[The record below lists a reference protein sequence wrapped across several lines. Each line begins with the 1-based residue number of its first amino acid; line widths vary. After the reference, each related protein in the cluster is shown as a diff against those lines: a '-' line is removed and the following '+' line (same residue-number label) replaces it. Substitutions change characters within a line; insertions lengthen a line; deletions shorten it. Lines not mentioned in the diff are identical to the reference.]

1 VALDRQS
8 IEKRDF
14 PVGQRGYDP
23 DAVEAHLSA
32 LADEVEAYKHE
43 ARQRSETLASSA
55 SDRVRGI
62 VEAAESSAAE
72 IQRAAE
78 EEAREIR
85 EEATNEVRAAR
96 DQASEQAREYVGRVS
111 ESANAMLERIGAME
125 HELAGLI
132 ESLRTGSN
140 RLNADLHQL
149 HSDLAQ
155 VGEVVSPR
163 PRFEPEAA
171 MPAEAPAGDLAPDA
185 GLHPEPGS
193 ENGAPHTDEPVPEA
207 AEFQGVVG
215 DPAHSFE
222 GNAAAGT
229 APPTGDAEGARLI
242 ALNMALNGT
251 PRDETARYL
260 SENFQLADVGGL
272 LDEVYASVDG

>member
-1 VALDRQS
+1 MALERQS

-23 DAVEAHLSA
+23 EAVDAHLSA
-32 LADEVEAYKHE
+32 LADEVEEYKRA
-43 ARQRSETLASSA
+43 ARQRSDTLASSA
-55 SDRVRGI
+55 SDRVRAI

-78 EEAREIR
+78 EEAHEIR
-85 EEATNEVRAAR
+85 EEATNAVRAAR
-96 DQASEQAREYVGRVS
+96 DHASEQAREYVGRVA

-125 HELAGLI
+125 HELSGLI

-140 RLNADLHQL
+140 RLDADLQQL
-149 HSDLAQ
+149 QSELAH
-155 VGEVVSPR
+155 VGEVVGPR

-171 MPAEAPAGDLAPDA
+171 APAEALTGGFGHDTGVD
-185 GLHPEPGS
+185 PEAAS
-193 ENGAPHTDEPVPEA
+193 ENGAPHADAPMPEA
-207 AEFQGVVG
+207 AEFQEVVG
-215 DPAHSFE
+215 DPGHGSA
-222 GNAAAGT
+222 GDAAAGPGQN
-229 APPTGDAEGARLI
+229 AGDTEGARLI

-251 PRDETARYL
+251 PREETARYL
-260 SENFQLADVGGL
+260 SENFQLADAGRL

>member
-1 VALDRQS
+1 MALERQS

-23 DAVEAHLSA
+23 EAVDAHLSA
-32 LADEVEAYKHE
+32 LADEVEEYKRA
-43 ARQRSETLASSA
+43 ARQRSDTLASSA
-55 SDRVRGI
+55 SDRVRAI

-78 EEAREIR
+78 EEAHEIR

-96 DQASEQAREYVGRVS
+96 DQASEQSREYVGRVA

-125 HELAGLI
+125 HELSGLI
-132 ESLRTGSN
+132 ESMRTGSN
-140 RLNADLHQL
+140 RLNADLQQL
-149 HSDLAQ
+149 QSQLAH
-155 VGEVVSPR
+155 VGEVVGPR

-171 MPAEAPAGDLAPDA
+171 APAEAPTGGFGYDA
-185 GLHPEPGS
+185 GVDAEPGS
-193 ENGAPHTDEPVPEA
+193 ENGALHAEGPVPEA
-207 AEFQGVVG
+207 AEFQEVVG
-215 DPAHSFE
+215 DPGHGSE
-222 GNAAAGT
+222 GDAAAGPGQP
-229 APPTGDAEGARLI
+229 AGDTEGARLI

-251 PRDETARYL
+251 PREETARYL
-260 SENFQLADVGGL
+260 SENFQLADAGGL